1 MCLLGHADNRKVTRQ
16 DWMDY
21 HDIFFLFIFFLVFLF
36 FLLSFFLV
44 LLGLLFS
51 FFFLLFLIFL
61 LVKRVL
67 KKLECNQKQW
77 TLVILV
83 SGELNTLHG
92 TFTVNLKDGSVSID
106 VTALGWLF
114 FFDLNNFFVVLSAS
128 LVSIF
133 IEFNWFK
140 RLLFDKGITNLFDG
154 FFDFFLVL
162 EFIRK
167 HSFALLNVRNEF
179 LWILSEVVESHV
191 HFFFE
196 LRLVVR
202 APWLWK
208 IFLQVGG
215 DQVKLLT
222 LCITALISHIYYYK
236 FSQ

>member
-1 MCLLGHADNRKVTRQ
+1 MI
-16 DWMDY
+16 Y
-21 HDIFFLFIFFLVFLF
+21 VFWL
-36 FLLSFFLV
+36 FLLV
-44 LLGLLFS
+44 QRA
-51 FFFLLFLIFL
+51 LLFLIFL

-83 SGELNTLHG
+83 SGELNALHG
-92 TFTVNLKDGSVSID
+92 TFTVNLKDCSISID
-106 VTALGWLF
+106 VTSLSWLF
-114 FFDLNNFFVVLSAS
+114 FLDLNNFFVVLSAS
-128 LVSIF
+128 LVSIS

-154 FFDFFLVL
+154 FFDFFLTL

-167 HSFALLNVRNEF
+167 HCFTLLNVRDEF
-179 LWILSEVVESHV
+179 LRILSEVVESHI

-202 APWLWK
+202 APWLRK
-208 IFLQVGG
+208 IFLQVGR

-222 LCITALISHIYYYK
+222 LCIAALISHIYYYK